1 MFFQQNIVPVY
12 KKGDHQC
19 VLNYRPV
26 SVLPVFSKIFE
37 RLIYKAM
44 FNHFLDNNLI
54 SCKQFSFNFCYPCIN
69 QLIEITHNIL
79 KGFHDGLEISGIFLD
94 ISKTFSKVCHEG
106 LIYNLH
112 CKSIC
117 GNLVENNMSC

>member
-1 MFFQQNIVPVY
+1 MPVY
-12 KKGDHQC
+12 KLGDHQC
-19 VLNYRPV
+19 MLNYRLV
-26 SVLPVFSKIFE
+26 SLLPVFSKIFE

-54 SCKQFSFNFCYPCIN
+54 SRKQFSFKSGDPCIN

-94 ISKTFSKVCHEG
+94 ISKTFSKVCHGG

-112 CKSIC
+112 CKDIC